1 MGEQG
6 PNFKALFDTLAVPY
20 AVVDRALRYVDVNA
34 LVEEVVGKSRAE
46 LVGGCLLELFPEN
59 KERQSM
65 MQAAFDTAFTGKP
78 ISMTEVPYAL
88 PIPGREGAMRE
99 LWWTFH
105 LHPLP
110 DLNGG
115 IAHVGFHAENI
126 TAEVRARELNNT
138 IAEELRQRVKDT
150 LSLIQVI
157 ARQTAPGYRDTGAF
171 IDSFDDRI
179 VSLAKTHDMLTGNN
193 WDGVSFS
200 VLLGALL
207 EAHAALFDRRIF
219 AEGPPLNLSATEAQ
233 ALSMAIH
240 ELTANATRHGAL
252 SDRGG
257 EIRITWQALANDGY
271 SIHWTESGMAARDVL
286 DGEGFGSAI
295 LNRILPAKI
304 SGKANHRFTADSHAY
319 SIVVDK
325 RRG

>member
-1 MGEQG
+1 MAKQAAD
-6 PNFKALFDTLAVPY
+6 FKALFNALAVPY
-20 AVVDRALRYVDVNA
+20 AVVNRKLQYVAVND
-34 LVEEVVGKSRAE
+34 LVEEIVGRPRSDLIGE
-46 LVGGCLLELFPEN
+46 CLLDLFPEN
-59 KERQSM
+59 PERQSM
-65 MQAAFDTAFTGKP
+65 MQASFDTAFTGTA
-78 ISMTEVPYAL
+78 INMTEVPYAL
-88 PIPGREGAMRE
+88 EVPGKAGSMRE

-110 DLNGG
+110 SASGA
-115 IAHVGFHAENI
+115 IEHVGFHAQNI
-126 TAEVRARELNNT
+126 TAEVHARELNQT
-138 IAEELRQRVKDT
+138 IAEELRQRVKKT
-150 LSLIQVI
+150 LSLVQVI
-157 ARQTAPGYRDTGAF
+157 ARQTAPSYRDTGAF